1 MEAKTTQKS
10 TDSDILFSRTVKAG
24 QRIYYLDVK
33 ENKRGEKYV
42 SITESKKTTSGA
54 VENPHVSYEKH
65 KIFLFSEDFDKF
77 LVALQEAMSY
87 AQAA

>member
-33 ENKRGEKYV
+33 ENKRGEKLRMLL
-42 SITESKKTTSGA
+42 IK
-54 VENPHVSYEKH
+54 
-65 KIFLFSEDFDKF
+65 
-77 LVALQEAMSY
+77 
-87 AQAA
+87 